1 MVKIGFWNLY
11 AVQRVGEWVGMSLLS
26 VPFIILDSG
35 AQFVSEQL
43 RNPLG
48 IIASAFIMWGVVFV
62 VSGWLLI
69 SLLSFFLY
77 RRYKRP
83 QSYALSSMTFSAFW
97 SGLWVLLLWLVSP
110 AGFVGPTMIVI
121 ALLWL
126 LGLASNYF
134 VALFAHRW
142 LIRWPEPAAA

>member
-26 VPFIILDSG
+26 VPFIILDRG
-35 AQFVSEQL
+35 GQFISEQL

-62 VSGWLLI
+62 VSGWLLV

-77 RRYKRP
+77 RRFKCPRT
-83 QSYALSSMTFSAFW
+83 YALSSTTFSAFW
-97 SGLWVLLLWLVSP
+97 SGLWLLFLWLVSP
-110 AGFVGPTMIVI
+110 AGFVAPTLII
-121 ALLWL
+121 LAILWL
-126 LGLASNYF
+126 LGLTSNYF
-134 VALFAHRW
+134 VALWTHRW
-142 LIRWPEPAAA
+142 LIRWPDPVAA